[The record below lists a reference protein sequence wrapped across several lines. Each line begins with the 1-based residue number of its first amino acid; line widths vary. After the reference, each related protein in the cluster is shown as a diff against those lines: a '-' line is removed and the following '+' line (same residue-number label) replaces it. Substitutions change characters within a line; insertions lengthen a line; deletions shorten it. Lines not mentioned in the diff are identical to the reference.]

1 MITLLILK
9 ANVYNDEGYIRA
21 KVYELKFEYEKAKE
35 EYLKLSKK
43 YKGKA
48 LALIYK
54 ELADLYFFY
63 YYPDSINL
71 AYDYISKAYKLD
83 KNNYEIL
90 YRLALYSEANESF
103 QLASKYYENLVVKF
117 QKSEFFN
124 DALDGVERIFP
135 KNYKEEIVAKYDNE
149 FITAMELD
157 KEIEN
162 QPPFTRAKYENYEG
176 KKELLSTMIE
186 NRLVYKEA
194 LRRGIHRNPEFKEK
208 FYENLK
214 DDFARVYYT
223 KYISDKIKVDSLEVK
238 NYYEKNKQ
246 NYRIWGFV
254 NLKVMKIEDSLN
266 LPNDS
271 VFDAQA
277 RILTFYE
284 NSPDSNLYKQFS
296 QMDTMKL
303 FIDKIKD
310 TLYAIKI
317 IKIQKPDYVKFE
329 EVYSSIENNLK
340 FEKERNAWEK
350 LLDSLLNKFGFE
362 IINNDTSSKQIP
374 ETLAIIK
381 LLDIYLTKKDYE
393 NYLNKVP
400 PIYRKAYSTKDG
412 AYELIRIFTQRE
424 LLFKDAIANR
434 RIFIRSD
441 GYKLLTR
448 NFENLII
455 DELRNDIIKDVS
467 VSDDEIKNYYQEN
480 REKLF
485 KIPANAKIRKLTL
498 DDEKTAKK
506 IYNIL
511 KNNPQKFDS
520 IAKTIAKD
528 QEEKEFGGFV
538 YLTENDTSLFN
549 EIKNLKI
556 GKPTLIK
563 KDDKWLIISVQEFNP
578 SKYRNLDEVREQII
592 NVLLNNKR
600 NEKWE
605 NFKKNLKS
613 KVSVEILLKEENQ
626 GG

>member
-1 MITLLILK
+1 MMFLILK
-9 ANVYNDEGYIRA
+9 ANVYNDEVYVKA
-21 KVYELKFEYEKAKE
+21 KTYEMKFEYEKAKE

-43 YKGKA
+43 YKGKN
-48 LALIYK
+48 LAIIYK

-71 AYDYISKAYKLD
+71 AYDYISKAYKLY
-83 KNNYEIL
+83 KNNDEIL
-90 YRLALYSEANESF
+90 YRFALYSEANENF
-103 QLASKYYENLVVKF
+103 QTTSKYYENLVIKF
-117 QKSEFFN
+117 PKSEFFN

-135 KNYKEEIVAKYDNE
+135 KNYKEEIVAKYDNQ
-149 FITAMELD
+149 FITSMELE

-176 KKELLSTMIE
+176 KKELLSIMIE

-194 LRRGIHRNPEFKEK
+194 LRRGLHRNPEFKEK
-208 FYENLK
+208 LYENLK

-238 NYYEKNKQ
+238 DYYEKNKQ

-254 NLKVMKIEDSLN
+254 NLKVMKLEDSLN
-266 LPNDS
+266 IPNDS
-271 VFDAQA
+271 VFNAQS

-296 QMDTMKL
+296 QKDTNEL
-303 FIDKIKD
+303 FVDKIKD
-310 TLYAIKI
+310 TLYAIKV
-317 IKIQKPDYVKFE
+317 IKIQKPDYTKFE

-340 FEKERNAWEK
+340 FDKERKSWEK

-362 IINNDTSSKQIP
+362 VINNDTINKQIP

-381 LLDIYLTKKDYE
+381 LLNIYLTKKDYE
-393 NYLNKVP
+393 NYLSKVP

-412 AYELIRIFTQRE
+412 AYELIKIFTQRE
-424 LLFKDAIANR
+424 LLFRDAIVNK

-441 GYKLLTR
+441 GYKLLTK

-455 DELRNDIIKDVS
+455 NDLRNEIIKDVS
-467 VSDDEIKNYYQEN
+467 VSEEEIKNYYNEN
-480 REKLF
+480 REKQF
-485 KIPANAKIRKLTL
+485 RIPANAKIRKLTF
-498 DDEKTAKK
+498 DDQKTAQS

-520 IAKTIAKD
+520 IAKAVAKD
-528 QEEKEFGGFV
+528 EEEKEFGGFV
-538 YLTENDTSLFN
+538 FITENDTSLFN
-549 EIKNLKI
+549 EIKNLKV

-563 KDDKWLIISVQEFNP
+563 KENKWIIISVQEFNP
-578 SKYRNLDEVREQII
+578 SKYRSLDEVREQINNI
-592 NVLLNNKR
+592 LLNNKR

-605 NFKKNLKS
+605 NFKKELKS

>member
-1 MITLLILK
+1 MITLLMLK
-9 ANVYNDEGYIRA
+9 ADVYNDEGYIKA
-21 KVYELKFEYEKAKE
+21 KTYEMKFEYEKAKD
-35 EYLKLSKK
+35 EYLKLAKK
-43 YKGKA
+43 YKGKN
-48 LALIYK
+48 LAIIYK

-63 YYPDSINL
+63 YYPDSISL

-83 KNNYEIL
+83 KNNDEIL
-90 YRLALYSEANESF
+90 YRLALYSEANENF

-135 KNYKEEIVAKYDNE
+135 KNYKEEIVAKYDNQ
-149 FITAMELD
+149 FITSMELE

-176 KKELLSTMIE
+176 KKELLNMMIE

-194 LRRGIHRNPEFKEK
+194 LNRGLHRNSEFREK
-208 FYENLK
+208 LYENLK

-223 KYISDKIKVDSLEVK
+223 KYISDKIKVDSSEVK
-238 NYYEKNKQ
+238 DYYEKNKQ

-254 NLKVMKIEDSLN
+254 NLKVMKWEDSLN
-266 LPNDS
+266 VPKDS
-271 VFDAQA
+271 IFDAQSK
-277 RILTFYE
+277 ILTFYE

-296 QMDTMKL
+296 QKDTMKL
-303 FIDKIKD
+303 FLDKIRD

-329 EVYSSIENNLK
+329 EVYSSIESNLK
-340 FEKERNAWEK
+340 FEKEKNAWEK

-362 IINNDTSSKQIP
+362 IINKDTISKQIP
-374 ETLAIIK
+374 ETLAVIK
-381 LLDIYLTKKDYE
+381 LLDIYLTKKNYE

-400 PIYRKAYSTKDG
+400 PVYRKAYSTKDG

-424 LLFKDAIANR
+424 LLFKDAIVNK

-441 GYKLLTR
+441 GYKSLTK

-455 DELRNDIIKDVS
+455 DELRNEIIKDVS
-467 VSDDEIKNYYQEN
+467 VSEEEIKNYYN
-480 REKLF
+480 DNKEKQF
-485 KIPANAKIRKLTL
+485 RVPANAKIRKLTF
-498 DDEKTAKK
+498 DDEKTAQE
-506 IYNIL
+506 IFNIL

-528 QEEKEFGGFV
+528 EEEKEFGGFV
-538 YLTENDTSLFN
+538 FITENDTSLFN
-549 EIKNLKI
+549 EIKNLKV

-563 KDDKWLIISVQEFNP
+563 KDNKWLIISVQEFNP
-578 SKYRNLDEVREQII
+578 SKYRSLDEVKEQIN

-605 NFKKNLKS
+605 SFKNNLKS
-613 KVSVEILLKEENQ
+613 KVSVEILLKEEKQ